1 MSAVERRT
9 RNVENGLVALN
20 PDPAVSA
27 DPEPKVTLSERMACC
42 RVAGLSVAVVQDGEI
57 EWVKEYGL
65 ASAEG
70 GSPVTAETRFEA
82 GSTTKLLTS
91 VLTLRRVEQGQLDLD
106 EDVNAYL
113 RSYQIP
119 EDDFTREQAVTLRLL
134 LTHQSGLPSGGFSW
148 EEGSVPSL
156 VQVVQGQAP
165 AQNHAA
171 VVEFVP
177 GARWQYSNLG
187 YVLIQLL
194 LEDVTGTPFAQLA
207 QEEAFEPLGMAS
219 STLVYP
225 LEAGVEEA
233 VPHDAEGKAHPP
245 AMHPTALA
253 QGGLMTTSSDLAR
266 FAIELADAYQGRSS
280 RILSQTMVR
289 RMFHAELSLDP
300 AILGVPLGQGL
311 GVFLRGQAPD
321 FSFLHPGG
329 NDPGAT
335 CWLEAFPASGQG
347 AAIITNGAKGDLLSL
362 EILAAIAEEY
372 GWPTAQ

>member
-1 MSAVERRT
+1 M
-9 RNVENGLVALN
+9 AL
-20 PDPAVSA
+20 P
-27 DPEPKVTLSERMACC
+27 ERMAHY
-42 RVAGLSVAVVQDGEI
+42 RVPGISIAVVQDGEI
-57 EWVKEYGL
+57 EWAKGYGL
-65 ASAEG
+65 SSVG
-70 GSPVTAETRFEA
+70 GETLVTTETCFEA

-91 VLTLRRVEQGQLDLD
+91 VLVLCMVERRQLDLD

-113 RSYQIP
+113 RSCQVP
-119 EDDFTREQAVTLRLL
+119 EDDFTREQKVTLRLL

-165 AQNHAA
+165 AENQAA
-171 VVEFVP
+171 VPEFAP

-194 LEDVTGTPFAQLA
+194 LEDVTGTPLAQLA
-207 QEEAFEPLGMAS
+207 QQEVFEPLGMTS
-219 STLVYP
+219 STLIYP
-225 LEAGVEEA
+225 LPLGVPEA

-253 QGGLMTTSSDLAR
+253 QGGLMTTPSDLAR
-266 FAIELADAYQGRSS
+266 LAIELADAYQGRSD
-280 RILSQTMVR
+280 RVLSPARVR
-289 RMFHAELSLDP
+289 RMFRPELALDP

-311 GVFLRGQAPD
+311 GVFLRGQTPD
-321 FSFLHPGG
+321 FSILHPGG

-335 CWLEAFPASGQG
+335 CWLEAFPASGHG
-347 AAIITNGAKGDLLSL
+347 AAIMTNGAKGDLLSL

-372 GWPTAQ
+372 GWPPAQ